1 MKRKGICILSLL
13 LMTAAMGKAQKSQTA
28 LSMERQG
35 LTDVTTLDN
44 TLRVSLM
51 YSRADN
57 FTGRVLYK
65 DLREAYLHPKA
76 ARALAKA
83 QQLLQRQHPELSLIV
98 FDAARPLSVQK
109 QMYDAVAGTPQARY
123 VSNPAN
129 GGGLHNFGLAVDL
142 SICNAETGDTLDM
155 GTVVDYLG
163 PLAHTTDEADMVRKG
178 SISATARRNRELL
191 RQVMRQAGFLSISNE
206 WWHFELVRRD
216 EAKRLYRV
224 IK

>member
-1 MKRKGICILSLL
+1 MKRKGICILTLL

-83 QQLLQRQHPELSLIV
+83 QQLLKRQHPELSLIV

>member
-83 QQLLQRQHPELSLIV
+83 QQLLKRQHPELSLIV

>member
-1 MKRKGICILSLL
+1 MKRKGICILTLL